1 MTNRQKLLNCAAIQA
16 GIVVTSVAIPGN
28 QWWLLAL
35 QAIPAFLT
43 GHYLYCYAKET
54 RHGSNRRTQ
63 ADHPDPQALGEADIT
78 LGPVLA
84 GGTFASYRTGTSTG
98 ITTAELN
105 AAPTSAIDTVQE
117 DMPILAHRAARL
129 QPGRGGMTFASINK
143 SQFHGYIT
151 FGVDADATC
160 HCRAEYPSSM
170 SGWML
175 SGHPYPANH
184 KIVPDLHGDCGWYA
198 VPSDMDAWHAPNTV
212 DLLVEL
218 SGRVIEHEQGY
229 RAEHQRVI
237 EIRLPGCWL
246 CGQPTTHALFDQDEC
261 KRFACEYHLAPD
273 LIPVC
278 AGDIQRLFGIPVVA
292 EP

>member
-1 MTNRQKLLNCAAIQA
+1 MTNRNKLLFWTATQVV
-16 GIVVTSVAIPGN
+16 IVATSVAIPGN
-28 QWWLLAL
+28 QWWLLGIQLPA
-35 QAIPAFLT
+35 AFLT
-43 GHYLYCYAKET
+43 CRYTYLYVKET

-78 LGPVLA
+78 LGPILT
-84 GGTFASYRTGTSTG
+84 GGTFTRYRTGTNTG
-98 ITTAELN
+98 MTYRELT

-129 QPGRGGMTFASINK
+129 HPGRGGMTFASINK
-143 SQFHGYIT
+143 SQINGDIT

-160 HCRAEYPSSM
+160 HCRAEIPPSS
-170 SGWML
+170 SSWML
-175 SGHPYPANH
+175 AGHPYPANH
-184 KIVPDLHGDCGWYA
+184 KTVPDLHGNCGWYA

-261 KRFACEYHLAPD
+261 KRFACENHLAPD
-273 LIPVC
+273 LIPVRV
-278 AGDIQRLFGIPVVA
+278 GDIQRLFGIPVVA